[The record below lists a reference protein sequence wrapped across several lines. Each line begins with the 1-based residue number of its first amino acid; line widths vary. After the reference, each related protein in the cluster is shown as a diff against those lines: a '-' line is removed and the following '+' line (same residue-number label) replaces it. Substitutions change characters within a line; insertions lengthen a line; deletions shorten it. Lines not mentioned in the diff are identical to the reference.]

1 MKNYITLFGM
11 AAVMLSTASCS
22 KYEEGPAISLR
33 SKKARVANTWK
44 IESAYRNGNDV
55 TADYDQYQLQ
65 MTTNGDAKLVALYTS
80 GNFTVEYETDG
91 TWKFSDDKETLVLDF
106 NNDDADTRY
115 QILRLKEKEL
125 WLREEGGEDEL
136 HLVPN

>member
-106 NNDDADTRY
+106 NNDEADTRY